1 MNLDVIRAVE
11 SCYACAA
18 RDEDWLGGVLDA
30 LSDLDQG
37 HLGMLGEVFRFSP
50 DGKLAF
56 GTRVARPA
64 VPPGFLEERDR
75 TFPQAMLAVRE
86 PVVLASKRGAQCGMG
101 REATRFHER
110 YGAADGIGI
119 FAADPDGS
127 TLLVSAAVMAAH
139 PLAPRTLHQLS
150 LFSAHLSAAAR
161 LRQATALQGGGDVSE
176 AVLDPVGKVLHA
188 AGPARAPEARR
199 TLADAVRRMDRARG
213 ALRRTEPD
221 EALQLWQ
228 GLVDGAWSLVEQCEA
243 DGKRYVLA
251 HRNAPG
257 VRDPKALTPHERFVV
272 AFAAM
277 GHQNKFIGYE
287 LGLSASGVA
296 EHLSSAA
303 RKLRVSSR
311 AELVRLLAPLIR
323 EQRRTEQSP

>member
-1 MNLDVIRAVE
+1 MASWLSAPGLRGRPCRPVSSKNATERFPRRCSPYASPSYLRPSEAPSVE
-11 SCYACAA
+11 
-18 RDEDWLGGVLDA
+18 W
-30 LSDLDQG
+30 
-37 HLGMLGEVFRFSP
+37 GERPHASTR
-50 DGKLAF
+50 
-56 GTRVARPA
+56 GTEPRMESASLRP
-64 VPPGFLEERDR
+64 
-75 TFPQAMLAVRE
+75 
-86 PVVLASKRGAQCGMG
+86 
-101 REATRFHER
+101 TRME
-110 YGAADGIGI
+110 
-119 FAADPDGS
+119 
-127 TLLVSAAVMAAH
+127 AH